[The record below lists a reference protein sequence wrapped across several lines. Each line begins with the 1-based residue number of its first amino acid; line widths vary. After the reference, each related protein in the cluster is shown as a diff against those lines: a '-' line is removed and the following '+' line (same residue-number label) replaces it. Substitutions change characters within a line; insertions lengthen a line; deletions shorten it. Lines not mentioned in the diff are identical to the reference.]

1 MQPDLKPLEFGWFL
15 PTSGDTQA
23 YGVEEETLTTT
34 PEHLSEVVQAA
45 EAAKFDY
52 MLIPVARYCWEAYI
66 SGAFM
71 AAQTS
76 RIAPL
81 IAARPGYMNPVL
93 LAKMI
98 ATFDQMSG
106 GRICVNLIA
115 GQADQEILSEGI
127 SLAKEDRYAIMEEEV
142 SIMKALW
149 TSEDPVYFKGRFHEV
164 NGAIVVPKPLQ
175 KPYPKFYLGGGSEEA
190 WEMSAK
196 HSDVH
201 LFWGDLPETIA
212 TNIADIRERA
222 AAYRRRDAIGFGM
235 RLQVICRQTEEEAL
249 EAADKLIRNIPEAA
263 REELKR
269 YTASSKAN
277 QRVQALVA
285 EKGMWIAPHLWSGL
299 TRFRPG
305 AGIAVVGNP
314 EQCADTLQQFIDAG
328 CHSFCLSGYLH
339 HEEAERFGKWIRPLL
354 EARNPGRFEPAPRE
368 LRERK
373 PQPVR
378 KSAHIY

>member
-1 MQPDLKPLEFGWFL
+1 
-15 PTSGDTQA
+15 
-23 YGVEEETLTTT
+23 
-34 PEHLSEVVQAA
+34 
-45 EAAKFDY
+45 